1 MTLDWLRFLKC
12 DWKIESFY
20 WWLKNKSHQH
30 QGKSHVLQIPCH
42 FQWNVFSIIVLMK
55 EFITKRVGI
64 ANMLNV
70 IFSSRSSTQRFSFT
84 LSWTQRNFH
93 TNWFFEANEN
103 YFWTFC
109 VTEQRR
115 FDRSSINLC
124 NISSFRCTCSISS
137 FYAFLWSFHFY
148 DNNLRFSINTKY
160 PSDEMKSKNESQRS
174 KCTNIDSWTI
184 RNCIGLGHDIPWE
197 FL

>member
-1 MTLDWLRFLKC
+1 MIEKLNLFIDG
-12 DWKIESFY
+12 WKIRVTNIKGNPTY
-20 WWLKNKSHQH
+20 W
-30 QGKSHVLQIPCH
+30 LQIPCH

-55 EFITKRVGI
+55 EFITKRVVI

-115 FDRSSINLC
+115 FDNSSTVHAAYLRSTLFFDPFTSMII
-124 NISSFRCTCSISS
+124 IS
-137 FYAFLWSFHFY
+137 
-148 DNNLRFSINTKY
+148 D
-160 PSDEMKSKNESQRS
+160 SQ
-174 KCTNIDSWTI
+174 
-184 RNCIGLGHDIPWE
+184 
-197 FL
+197 